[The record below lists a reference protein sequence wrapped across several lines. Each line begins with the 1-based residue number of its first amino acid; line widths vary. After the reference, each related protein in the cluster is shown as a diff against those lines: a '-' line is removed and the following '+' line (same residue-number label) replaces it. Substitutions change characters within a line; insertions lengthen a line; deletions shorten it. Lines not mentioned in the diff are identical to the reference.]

1 MRANKI
7 SSSHPKERFIAVATD
22 IIYGE
27 RVTQGVDAESKAGA
41 LWLTASD
48 LERVSGWVHKPEGFC
63 RGEVCVPAPHARKN
77 EFAAGGRFNLAAL
90 AGLLGQPSVADETHH
105 VWCIGEAAAERKRAL
120 TSLDAP
126 DFTLP
131 DLDGKMHSLSQ
142 YRGKKV
148 FVASW
153 ASW

>member
-1 MRANKI
+1 MAM
-7 SSSHPKERFIAVATD
+7 D

-27 RVTQGVDAESKAGA
+27 RAYPGVVADGAGRG
-41 LWLTASD
+41 LWLNRAD
-48 LERVSGWVHKPEGFC
+48 LKRVAGWEYKPQGFC
-63 RGEVCVPAPHARKN
+63 KGDVCVPVPDARKG
-77 EFAAGGRFNLAAL
+77 EFVDAGARYNLAAL
-90 AGLLGQPSVADETHH
+90 ATLIGQPVVTDAEFN
-105 VWCIGEAAAERKRAL
+105 VVCVGEAASERKRML

-131 DLDGKMHSLSQ
+131 DLDGKMHSLSD

-148 FVASW
+148 FVVSW

>member
-1 MRANKI
+1 MAI
-7 SSSHPKERFIAVATD
+7 D

-27 RVTQGVDAESKAGA
+27 RVTAGVNADATSGA
-41 LWLTASD
+41 LWLSAD
-48 LERVSGWVHKPEGFC
+48 ELKRVSGWEYKPQGFC
-63 RGEVCVPAPHARKN
+63 KGDVCVPIPGARKS
-77 EFAAGGRFNLAAL
+77 ELVDGSRYNLAAL
-90 AGLLGQPSVADETHH
+90 AGLLGQPVVTDAEHH
-105 VWCIGEAAAERKRAL
+105 AWCIGEAAFERKRIL

-131 DLDGKMHSLSQ
+131 DLDGKLHSLSQ

-148 FVASW
+148 LVVSW

>member
-1 MRANKI
+1 MAI
-7 SSSHPKERFIAVATD
+7 D

-27 RVTQGVDAESKAGA
+27 RVTTGVEADARADQ
-41 LWLTASD
+41 LWLSADD
-48 LERVSGWVHKPEGFC
+48 LRRVSGWEFKPQGFC
-63 RGEVCVPAPHARKN
+63 KGDVCMPVPDARKS
-77 EFAAGGRFNLAAL
+77 EFFASGQLNLAAL
-90 AGLLGQPSVADETHH
+90 ANLLGQPVVNDEQYHA
-105 VWCIGEAAAERKRAL
+105 WCFGEAASERKRTL

-126 DFTLP
+126 DFSLP

-148 FVASW
+148 LLVSW

>member
-1 MRANKI
+1 MAI
-7 SSSHPKERFIAVATD
+7 D

-27 RVTQGVDAESKAGA
+27 RVTPGVDADAKGNA
-41 LWLTASD
+41 LWLSGAD
-48 LERVSGWVHKPEGFC
+48 LERVSEWAHKPQGFC
-63 RGEVCVPAPHARKN
+63 KGDVCVPAPAARKS
-77 EFAAGGRFNLAAL
+77 EFVAGDRYNLTAL
-90 AGLLGQPSVADETHH
+90 AELRGQPVVVDAENRA
-105 VWCIGEAAAERKRAL
+105 WCFGEAAAERKRAL

-131 DLDGKMHSLSQ
+131 DLEGRMHSLSD

>member
-1 MRANKI
+1 MPI
-7 SSSHPKERFIAVATD
+7 D

-27 RVTQGVDAESKAGA
+27 RATTGVEADTTGGG
-41 LWLTASD
+41 LWLSADD
-48 LERVSGWVHKPEGFC
+48 LRRVSGWEFKPQGFC
-63 RGEVCVPAPHARKN
+63 KGDVCMPVPDARKS
-77 EFAAGGRFNLAAL
+77 EFFAGGRFNLAAL
-90 AGLLGQPSVADETHH
+90 ANLLGQPVVNDEQYHA
-105 VWCIGEAAAERKRAL
+105 WCFVEAASERKRTL

-126 DFTLP
+126 DFSLP

-148 FVASW
+148 LLVSW